1 MPAVNESLIDKD
13 LEERMELAQLS
24 SSMILALRRKVNI
37 KVRQP
42 LAKLVIPIL
51 DDKLQEQFQRVQSLV
66 LNEVNV
72 KEVEFI
78 RNTEGLITKKIKPNF
93 KTLGKRYGK
102 QMKEIASAF
111 AVMDQKSISEIER
124 SGMAED
130 PRYLLQLAGGDV
142 VLERGDYEITSEDM
156 PGWLVASEGKLTVA
170 LDITI
175 SEALKREGTARELV
189 NRIQNLRKESG
200 FDVTDKIVAIVEKNP
215 EIVASLEDYLQ
226 YVCSQTLCN
235 NIELQEAPQGA
246 AEVEWGNNETLRI
259 KISRV

>member
-1 MPAVNESLIDKD
+1 
-13 LEERMELAQLS
+13 
-24 SSMILALRRKVNI
+24 
-37 KVRQP
+37 
-42 LAKLVIPIL
+42 
-51 DDKLQEQFQRVQSLV
+51 
-66 LNEVNV
+66 
-72 KEVEFI
+72 
-78 RNTEGLITKKIKPNF
+78 
-93 KTLGKRYGK
+93 
-102 QMKEIASAF
+102 
-111 AVMDQKSISEIER
+111 
-124 SGMAED
+124 MAED
-130 PRYLLQLAGGDV
+130 PRYLLHLAGGDV

-235 NIELQEAPQGA
+235 NIELQDAPQGA

>member
-1 MPAVNESLIDKD
+1 
-13 LEERMELAQLS
+13 
-24 SSMILALRRKVNI
+24 
-37 KVRQP
+37 
-42 LAKLVIPIL
+42 
-51 DDKLQEQFQRVQSLV
+51 
-66 LNEVNV
+66 
-72 KEVEFI
+72 
-78 RNTEGLITKKIKPNF
+78 
-93 KTLGKRYGK
+93 
-102 QMKEIASAF
+102 
-111 AVMDQKSISEIER
+111 
-124 SGMAED
+124 MAED
-130 PRYLLQLAGGDV
+130 SRYLLHLAGGDV

-235 NIELQEAPQGA
+235 NIELQDAPQGA

>member
-1 MPAVNESLIDKD
+1 M
-13 LEERMELAQLS
+13 
-24 SSMILALRRKVNI
+24 
-37 KVRQP
+37 
-42 LAKLVIPIL
+42 
-51 DDKLQEQFQRVQSLV
+51 
-66 LNEVNV
+66 
-72 KEVEFI
+72 
-78 RNTEGLITKKIKPNF
+78 
-93 KTLGKRYGK
+93 
-102 QMKEIASAF
+102 
-111 AVMDQKSISEIER
+111 
-124 SGMAED
+124 
-130 PRYLLQLAGGDV
+130 
-142 VLERGDYEITSEDM
+142 LERGDYEITSEDM